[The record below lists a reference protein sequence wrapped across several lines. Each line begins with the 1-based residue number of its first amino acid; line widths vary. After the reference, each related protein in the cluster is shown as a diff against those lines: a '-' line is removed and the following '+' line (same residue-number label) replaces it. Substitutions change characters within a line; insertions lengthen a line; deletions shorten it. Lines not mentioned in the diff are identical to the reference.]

1 MRPVQVIKI
10 VMDSI
15 LTHISNVCSLFY
27 VNTARRRFGEVMKNA
42 TNLSQHEALKGAH
55 VHEMTLCVTF
65 GALRFGTHFRL
76 LARCSNYAVIHITL
90 GTHVPQTTLHVTF
103 GARPRSIPLSLLD
116 RLFGHLGRQG
126 RPRTP
131 ERFRRAT
138 VWAANVAQ
146 GCPPDLTSARPRLHP
161 DLRSGIFR
169 RRERRAHEVARRHR
183 AGSGDWENPK
193 REGAKCIPGLPV
205 VTGPP

>member
-1 MRPVQVIKI
+1 M
-10 VMDSI
+10 
-15 LTHISNVCSLFY
+15 
-27 VNTARRRFGEVMKNA
+27 
-42 TNLSQHEALKGAH
+42 SQHEALKGAH

-76 LARCSNYAVIHITL
+76 LTRCSNYAVIHITL
-90 GTHVPQTTLHVTF
+90 GTHARQTTLCVTF
-103 GARPRSIPLSLLD
+103 GARPRSIPLSLWD

-131 ERFRRAT
+131 ERFHRAT

-146 GCPPDLTSARPRLHP
+146 GCPPDLTYLQ
-161 DLRSGIFR
+161 SGIFR
-169 RRERRAHEVARRHR
+169 RRERHAHEVARRHR

-193 REGAKCIPGLPV
+193 RGGAKCIPGLPV
-205 VTGPP
+205 MTGPP

>member
-1 MRPVQVIKI
+1 
-10 VMDSI
+10 
-15 LTHISNVCSLFY
+15 
-27 VNTARRRFGEVMKNA
+27 
-42 TNLSQHEALKGAH
+42 
-55 VHEMTLCVTF
+55 MTLCVTF
-65 GALRFGTHFRL
+65 GALRCGPRFRL
-76 LARCSNYAVIHITL
+76 LTRCSNYAVIHITL

-146 GCPPDLTSARPRLHP
+146 GCPPDLTWARPRLHRNLP
-161 DLRSGIFR
+161 SGIFR
-169 RRERRAHEVARRHR
+169 RRERHAHEVARRHR
-183 AGSGDWENPK
+183 AGSGDRENPK
-193 REGAKCIPGLPV
+193 RGGAKRIPGLPV
-205 VTGPP
+205 KTGPP